1 MTASPSALAAGVDV
15 PGYTINELVGESG
28 PWATYR
34 GTASDGARIT
44 IKTARAQ
51 YPRARDLAE
60 LRREYDVLS
69 RFAMPGVSRVRALVP
84 HGAGNLALITEAF
97 GRPLP
102 EIVAERGDE
111 PLPLDA
117 FFSLIIRLARTL
129 GALHEHQVVHKDVS
143 PRSIFV
149 DKETWE
155 PRLASFGLC
164 SELTRERQSAK
175 LSTKLEGSLPYI
187 SPEQTGRTSRDVDWR
202 SDYYSLGVTCFELLT
217 GTLPFSAADPLE
229 WAHRHISQPPPL
241 AHERRADVPEMLSRI
256 VAKLMAKSAEDRY
269 QGTFGLIADLERCR
283 DALAAG
289 RSPEPFALGK
299 ADVSRR
305 FQIPQKLYGR
315 EVEVDELVSLFD
327 NVAQGSTGFT
337 LVSGYSGVGKSALV
351 AEMGRAIVKRR
362 GYLVEG
368 KFDQFQQAAAYGA
381 IASAFRGLVDQL
393 LGEPAARL
401 EAWRAAIQEGL
412 GVTAGLITALVPELA
427 LIIGETAPVPEL
439 PPAEAQT
446 RFQLTFANFVKVFAT
461 AEHPLVLFMDDLQ
474 WSDVPTLNLL
484 ARLATARDVGH
495 LLIVGAYRDNAVDTT
510 HPLMVTVDQ
519 LRKVRDVV
527 ALRLQPLASP
537 AVDQLV
543 AETLRVDV
551 RHAAPLSSV
560 VFEKAQGN
568 PFFVRELLRS
578 LHEQGSIAFDPDRG
592 RWKWDDVAVAAAGV
606 GENVV
611 DFLVG
616 SLRRLPAETQE
627 VLELAACIGN
637 TFDLATLALIA
648 GKTPAE
654 TAAALQPALLRQAV
668 VPLSESYRLVAHGAD
683 ESSGDDVDVARTTYR
698 FQHDRVQQAA
708 YALIDESRRKSV
720 HRSIG
725 RLMLAHADAAE
736 RDARLIDIVS
746 HLNQGRELVES
757 DAERWELVRLNLA
770 AGRMAVRSA
779 AYDSGMGFL
788 RIALELAG
796 PNAWQDDHG
805 LMMELGTELQRC
817 AYQVADYDQADAWT
831 ERLLEKAP
839 GAIAKA
845 DVLSDR
851 VRQYATMGRMRESI
865 GAALQGLAV
874 LGIDIPAAPTHDDVQ
889 RELDAVRRALGTRSI
904 ESLINEPEMHD
915 PAARIA
921 VRLIMEVFAASFLSG
936 AGEIFPFLVIRNVTL
951 SLEHGASPESA
962 FAYAAFGM
970 LLCGSLGDPATGER
984 YGRLGVAMNEK
995 FDDLALKSRIIY
1007 VYAMFIS
1014 HWNHHWSSMT
1024 PWFLRGIEAGYQS
1037 GDMLYLAYSAQD
1049 CILWDPKLDLATA
1062 SRETRKYLAIV
1073 KDCEYQDSYDSGT
1086 LFLQMQLNFQGLT
1099 RGQFSLNDDNF
1110 NEEQRLAGIRER
1122 RFMTGVANYHIY
1134 KAEIHALYGDWAGA
1148 LPHVEAMDR
1157 LIASAMSLP
1166 QLVRYR
1172 MVAFLVR
1179 AALAPT
1185 LPREAQTAERAT
1197 LDAHLAAMTA
1207 WVPNCPENFE
1217 HLRLTME
1224 GELARL
1230 DGRTNTALALYEKA
1244 IAAAHAS
1251 GFQRDEAVANECA
1264 ARLLT
1269 HVGAPRAAEGYLRA
1283 ARHLYE
1289 QWGAARKVGLL
1300 DHDHPELVASSR
1312 GLSRTTGSHAISMEA
1327 TALDMG
1333 SVVKASQ
1340 TISGEIVVEQ
1350 LLRTTL
1356 NILLENAGGSAGYFV
1371 VREGESLV
1379 LRAQAGAADV
1389 GLTRALPLTLDP
1401 EGDAILPLS
1410 VVNHVL
1416 RTNTPVVLADGANA
1430 GRFASDPYIR
1440 AKKPK
1445 SVICVPIERA
1455 RRFSG
1460 AIYMENNLITGAF
1473 TEDRVE
1479 VIKLLAAQAAIS
1491 VENARLYED
1500 QLRLTTAQGRFV
1512 PGQFLESLGHR
1523 DIAGVGLGE
1532 FVARDMSVM
1541 FADLRD
1547 FTPVAERLSPRE
1559 VIDLL
1564 NRYFSR
1570 IGVPVAEAG
1579 GFVDSYN
1586 GDEIMA
1592 LFPLPADCAVQAGI
1606 GMAAALREVNRESR
1620 ALGLPALDMGIGVNS
1635 GPLVLGTVG
1644 SADRLKC
1651 GVVGDTV
1658 NTASRIEQLTKRYGV
1673 RLLVGEQTQRLLQD
1687 TGRVSMRAVDRVAAK
1702 GKAQAMTL
1710 YEVLDAEESARRE
1723 LKESTR
1729 ATLDE
1734 ARALFADRAFAD
1746 ARRLLN
1752 EARAVDPY
1760 DGVLSVLAERCRRYE
1775 LDPPS
1780 ADWRGVEALDSK

>member
-1 MTASPSALAAGVDV
+1 MAASSPALAAGVDV

-28 PWATYR
+28 QWVTYR
-34 GTASDGARIT
+34 GVASDGARVT

-69 RFAMPGVSRVRALVP
+69 RLALPGIARVRALVP

-102 EIVAERGDE
+102 EVLAERSGD
-111 PLPLDA
+111 PLALDT
-117 FFSLIIRLARTL
+117 FFALVIRLARTL
-129 GALHEHQVVHKDVS
+129 GALHERHVVHKDVS

-149 DKETWE
+149 EPETWE
-155 PRLASFGLC
+155 PRLANFGLC

-217 GTLPFSAADPLE
+217 RTLPFSAADPLE

-241 AHERRADVPEMLSRI
+241 AHERRADVPEMVSRI

-283 DALAAG
+283 DEFASKGGVA
-289 RSPEPFALGK
+289 RFALGTS
-299 ADVSRR
+299 DVSRR

-315 EVEVDELVSLFD
+315 EAEVDQLVALFD
-327 NVAQGSTGFT
+327 TVAQGDTGFT

-401 EAWRAAIQEGL
+401 DAWRSAILEGV
-412 GVTAGLITALVPELA
+412 GATAGLLTALVPELA

-446 RFQLTFANFVKVFAT
+446 RFQITFANFVKVFAT

-510 HPLMVTVDQ
+510 HPLMVTLDQ

-527 ALRLQPLASP
+527 ELRLQPLASA
-537 AVDQLV
+537 AVDELV
-543 AETLRVDV
+543 ADTLRVEA
-551 RHAAPLSSV
+551 RHAAPLSRL

-592 RWKWDDVAVAAAGV
+592 RWAWDDVAVAAAGV

-616 SLRRLPAETQE
+616 SLRRLPPETQE
-627 VLELAACIGN
+627 ALELAACIGN

-668 VPLSESYRLVAHGAD
+668 VPLSESYRLVAHGAA
-683 ESSGDDVDVARTTYR
+683 EALGDDGDASRTTYR

-725 RLMLAHADAAE
+725 RLMLAHTDAAE
-736 RDARLIDIVS
+736 RDAKLIDIVS
-746 HLNQGRELVES
+746 HLNQGRALVES

-796 PNAWQDDHG
+796 PQAWDVDHA
-805 LMMELGTELQRC
+805 LMMELGAEVQRC
-817 AYQVADYDQADAWT
+817 AYQIADYDQADAWT
-831 ERLLEKAP
+831 ERLLERAQ

-865 GAALQGLAV
+865 AAALQGLAV
-874 LGIDIPAAPTHDDVQ
+874 LGIDIPAAPTRDDVE
-889 RELDAVRRALGTRSI
+889 RELDAVRRALGNRTI

-1024 PWFLRGIEAGYQS
+1024 PWFLRGIEAGYRS

-1049 CILWDPKLDLATA
+1049 CILWDPTLELATA

-1073 KDCEYQDSYDSGT
+1073 KDCEYQDSYDSGS
-1086 LFLQMQLNFQGLT
+1086 LYLQMQLNFQGLT
-1099 RGQFSLNDDNF
+1099 DGEYSLSDASFD
-1110 NEEQRLAGIRER
+1110 EQKIVEGMHARH
-1122 RFMTGVANYHIY
+1122 FMTGVANYHIY
-1134 KAEIHALYGDWAGA
+1134 KAEIHSLYGDWAGA
-1148 LPHVEAMDR
+1148 LPHVETMDR
-1157 LIASAMSLP
+1157 LVASAMSLP

-1172 MVAFLVR
+1172 IVAFLVR
-1179 AALAPT
+1179 AALYDT
-1185 LPREAQTAERAT
+1185 LPPDARPAERERLT
-1197 LDAHLAAMTA
+1197 KHLAQMAA
-1207 WVPNCPENFE
+1207 WAPNCPENFE

-1224 GELARL
+1224 AELARI
-1230 DGRTNTALALYEKA
+1230 DGRTSEALVLYERA

-1251 GFQRDEAVANECA
+1251 GFQRDEAVANEAA

-1269 HVGAPRAAEGYLRA
+1269 RLGAPRAAEGYWLA
-1283 ARHLYE
+1283 ARHLYDR
-1289 QWGAARKVGLL
+1289 WGAARKVAQL
-1300 DHDHPELVASSR
+1300 DRDHPELQAAARAVSR
-1312 GLSRTTGSHAISMEA
+1312 HTGSHAITMES

-1333 SVVKASQ
+1333 SVIKASQ

-1350 LLRTTL
+1350 LLRRTL
-1356 NILLENAGGSAGYFV
+1356 DILMENAGASVGYFV
-1371 VREGESLV
+1371 VREGDVLV
-1379 LRAQAGAADV
+1379 VRAQAGDV
-1389 GLTRALPLTLDP
+1389 ARTSARTLPITLASDG
-1401 EGDAILPLS
+1401 ETFLPVS
-1410 VVNHVL
+1410 VITHVL
-1416 RTNTPVVLADGANA
+1416 RTGAPLVLADDKKSS
-1430 GRFASDPYIR
+1430 RFAADPYIAER
-1440 AKKPK
+1440 RPK
-1445 SVICVPIERA
+1445 SVICVPIERG

-1460 AIYMENNLITGAF
+1460 AIYMENNLIAGAF
-1473 TEDRVE
+1473 TEGRVE
-1479 VIKLLAAQAAIS
+1479 VIKLLAAQASIS

-1500 QLRLTTAQGRFV
+1500 QLRLTQAQGRFV
-1512 PGQFLESLGHR
+1512 PGQFLENLGHR

-1532 FVARDMSVM
+1532 FVAREMSVM
-1541 FADLRD
+1541 FADLRG
-1547 FTPVAERLSPRE
+1547 FTPMAERMPPRD

-1570 IGVPVAEAG
+1570 IGIPIADAG

-1592 LFPLPADCAVQAGI
+1592 LFPLPADRAVEAGVA
-1606 GMAAALREVNRESR
+1606 MAHALRAFNRESGGPT
-1620 ALGLPALDMGIGVNS
+1620 LEMGIGVNS
-1635 GPLVLGTVG
+1635 GSLVLGTVG

-1658 NTASRIEQLTKRYGV
+1658 NTASRIEQLTKRY
-1673 RLLVGEQTQRLLQD
+1673 RTRFLVGEQTHRLLHD
-1687 TGRVSMRAVDRVAAK
+1687 ADRFSTRAVDRVAAK

-1710 YEVLDAEESARRE
+1710 YEILDAEHPERRDA
-1723 LKESTR
+1723 KEATR
-1729 ATLDE
+1729 PMLDE
-1734 ARALFADRAFAD
+1734 ARALYTDRRFTD
-1746 ARRLLN
+1746 ARRVLADAI
-1752 EARAVDPY
+1752 ARDPHDAVFT
-1760 DGVLSVLAERCRRYE
+1760 VLSDRCLRYE
-1775 LDPPS
+1775 HDPPPT
-1780 ADWRGVEALDSK
+1780 DWQGVEALDSK